1 MNRWLIRSAAVVCS
15 AAALATAYSVNAAE
29 LKVLATGAHID
40 SFKEIVPQ
48 FERESGHKLTVKYDA
63 TPVQIKNIE
72 AGETFD
78 VAVIING
85 PMNEAAKK
93 GFFAE
98 GERPVVSTVG
108 LGAAVRAGA
117 PKPDISSPETF
128 KQTLLKTKS
137 VSILPES
144 VNGKHFVSVFERLG
158 IGDEMKAKIVAQ
170 KAPSEVPG
178 AVAKGEAEL
187 ALYISNGLRAPGVDY
202 VGPVPAE
209 FDQRLVFTAAVG
221 AKAKEP
227 QAANEFIRYLTSP
240 AAIAVMKANGLD
252 AQQPR

>member
-1 MNRWLIRSAAVVCS
+1 MNRWFPRSSAFVCG
-15 AAALATAYSVNAAE
+15 AAALAAAYCVNAAE
-29 LKVLATGAHID
+29 LSVLATGAHID

-48 FERESGHKLTVKYDA
+48 FERESGHKVTVKYEA
-63 TPVQIKNIE
+63 TPVTIKNIE
-72 AGETFD
+72 AGEAFD
-78 VAVIING
+78 LAVIISG
-85 PMNEAAKK
+85 PLNEAAKK

-117 PKPDISSPETF
+117 PKPDIGSPEAF